1 MPLSNSVL
9 RRYTPPTCT
18 LEIAAKSSPLS
29 RLTGQSVMKDLR
41 FELRFDDPRK
51 PEDERVTIR
60 GDRTELEVLCDAVS
74 SYVQE
79 FLDQSP
85 TQLPLVLQTS
95 DPTADS
101 TPNQQRIRDSHTHS
115 DAFVN
120 DSAPVS
126 AQAFET
132 HPNKSDDSSPVGRL
146 DSDPKR
152 QTFEPWTHPTGIY
165 LQPRGLLAH
174 SLFLGRLATQESG
187 PVVNLSVLQLFDL
200 ATALDEYAAEVV
212 ALPKLSS
219 PRSLNKVPSPIVWKM
234 APPPWTRIAA
244 VVLLTVG
251 TTAAA
256 AKFLYKPNTQKQATA
271 PQATPQVTPSALS
284 PLAQVP
290 PAPTTPL
297 PISPLPTPT
306 ELSSL
311 TTSPTLLP
319 PSAVTITPLP
329 MSSSPSTLS
338 LPPISSRRPTIS
350 IPPDPL
356 SSTKTT
362 ISSKPGSSALSP
374 GGIALLPSQTRGVSQ
389 SSSRSSIESS
399 RSSTDSSRSSTAKTP
414 TEQKTAS
421 TMATPLPLPM
431 LPSLKPIPAP
441 TPEVAANIAPLPDT
455 GSATPLP
462 APSQSPSARVAAKP
476 STNTQ
481 SPSAR
486 VAAKPDTNT
495 LFDNIPQVAEVRDY
509 LQQRWKPPASLSQ
522 NPEYYVFLN
531 TDGTIQR
538 IQPLNTAAVEN
549 LERSNLPMPGDPF
562 VSPVKGE
569 GNPKIRVVL
578 NQDGKVQTFLEK

>member
-60 GDRTELEVLCDAVS
+60 GDRIELEVLCDAVN
-74 SYVQE
+74 SYVQD
-79 FLDQSP
+79 LLNQSP
-85 TQLPLVLQTS
+85 TQLPLVLQT
-95 DPTADS
+95 PNPATDS
-101 TPNQQRIRDSHTHS
+101 MLNEARIRDSHTHS

-120 DSAPVS
+120 DASPSA
-126 AQAFET
+126 AQVFEKQQ
-132 HPNKSDDSSPVGRL
+132 NKSDDSSPVNSL
-146 DSDPKR
+146 DSEPKL
-152 QTFEPWTHPTGIY
+152 QTLEPWTHPTGIY

-174 SLFLGRLATQESG
+174 NLFLGRLATEESG

-212 ALPKLSS
+212 VLPKLNS
-219 PRSLNKVPSPIVWKM
+219 PPSLKKAPSPIAWKM
-234 APPPWTRIAA
+234 APPPWTRTAA

-251 TTAAA
+251 VTAAA
-256 AKFLYKPNTQKQATA
+256 AKILYKPNTQKQATA
-271 PQATPQVTPSALS
+271 TKATPQPSPTGLS
-284 PLAQVP
+284 PLTPVP
-290 PAPTTPL
+290 TGLNTPL

-306 ELSSL
+306 ELPSL
-311 TTSPTLLP
+311 AASQKLLP
-319 PSAVTITPLP
+319 PSAVTIPPLP
-329 MSSSPSTLS
+329 INSSPSPLS
-338 LPPISSRRPTIS
+338 LPAESKRPSLS
-350 IPPDPL
+350 ITPYPF

-362 ISSKPGSSALSP
+362 ISSKPPSYALAPSR
-374 GGIALLPSQTRGVSQ
+374 IALLPSPRTVSR
-389 SSSRSSIESS
+389 SSSRSSIE
-399 RSSTDSSRSSTAKTP
+399 RTP
-414 TEQKTAS
+414 TTQKTA
-421 TMATPLPLPM
+421 TAMATPLPLPM

-441 TPEVAANIAPLPDT
+441 TPEVAANITPSPDT

-462 APSQSPSARVAAKP
+462 APS
-476 STNTQ
+476 Q

-509 LQQRWKPPASLSQ
+509 LQKRWKPPASLSQ
-522 NPEYYVFLN
+522 NPEYYVYLN

>member
-18 LEIAAKSSPLS
+18 LKIAAKSSPLS

-51 PEDERVTIR
+51 PEDERITIR

-74 SYVQE
+74 SYVQQ

-101 TPNQQRIRDSHTHS
+101 TPNQERIRDSHTHS

-126 AQAFET
+126 AQGFET
-132 HPNKSDDSSPVGRL
+132 QPNKSDDSSPVGRL

-219 PRSLNKVPSPIVWKM
+219 PRSLNKAPSPIVWKM

-251 TTAAA
+251 ATAAA

-271 PQATPQVTPSALS
+271 PQATPQLTPSELS

-311 TTSPTLLP
+311 TTSPKLLP

-329 MSSSPSTLS
+329 LSSSPSTLS

-362 ISSKPGSSALSP
+362 ISPKPGSSALAPS
-374 GGIALLPSQTRGVSQ
+374 GIALLPSPTRSV
-389 SSSRSSIESS
+389 SRSSS
-399 RSSTDSSRSSTAKTP
+399 RSSTDSSRSSTEKTP

-421 TMATPLPLPM
+421 TMATPMPLPM

-441 TPEVAANIAPLPDT
+441 TPEVAANIAPSPDT

-462 APSQSPSARVAAKP
+462 APS
-476 STNTQ
+476 Q

-509 LQQRWKPPASLSQ
+509 LQKRWKPPASLSQ

-549 LERSNLPMPGDPF
+549 LEQSNLPMPGDPF

>member
-51 PEDERVTIR
+51 PEDERVIIR

-79 FLDQSP
+79 FLDPSL
-85 TQLPLVLQTS
+85 TQLPLAFQTS
-95 DPTADS
+95 DPTVDS
-101 TPNQQRIRDSHTHS
+101 TPNEEPIRDKHTHS

-120 DSAPVS
+120 DSKPSAAP
-126 AQAFET
+126 AFET
-132 HPNKSDDSSPVGRL
+132 QPNESDDSSSSRRL
-146 DSDPKR
+146 NLDPKR
-152 QTFEPWTHPTGIY
+152 QHFQPWTHPTGIY
-165 LQPRGLLAH
+165 LKPRGLLAH
-174 SLFLGRLATQESG
+174 NLFLGRLATEESG
-187 PVVNLSVLQLFDL
+187 SVVNLSVLQLFDL

-219 PRSLNKVPSPIVWKM
+219 PRSLNKAPSPIVWKM

-251 TTAAA
+251 ATAAA
-256 AKFLYKPNTQKQATA
+256 AKFLYKPNTQKQATE
-271 PQATPQVTPSALS
+271 PQATPQLTPSSLS

-311 TTSPTLLP
+311 KTAPTLPP
-319 PSAVTITPLP
+319 PSAVTIPPLP
-329 MSSSPSTLS
+329 LSSSPSSTLS
-338 LPPISSRRPTIS
+338 FPPTSSRRTSLS
-350 IPPDPL
+350 IPPDSF

-362 ISSKPGSSALSP
+362 TSPSSKSSKSALAP
-374 GGIALLPSQTRGVSQ
+374 GGVALLPSPTRSASP
-389 SSSRSSIESS
+389 SSSRSSTESS
-399 RSSTDSSRSSTAKTP
+399 RSSTQKTP
-414 TEQKTAS
+414 TDQKTAS
-421 TMATPLPLPM
+421 AVATPLPLPM

-441 TPEVAANIAPLPDT
+441 SPEVAANVAPSSDT
-455 GSATPLP
+455 SSATPLP
-462 APSQSPSARVAAKP
+462 ALSPSPSARVAAKP
-476 STNTQ
+476 N
-481 SPSAR
+481 
-486 VAAKPDTNT
+486 TNT
-495 LFDNIPQVAEVRDY
+495 LFDNIPQVAEARDF
-509 LQQRWKPPASLSQ
+509 LQKRWKPPSNLSQ
-522 NPEYYVFLN
+522 NLEYYVFLN

-549 LERSNLPMPGDPF
+549 LDRSNLPMPGDPF
-562 VSPVKGE
+562 VSPVQGE
-569 GNPKIRVVL
+569 GNPKIRVVF

>member
-1 MPLSNSVL
+1 
-9 RRYTPPTCT
+9 
-18 LEIAAKSSPLS
+18 
-29 RLTGQSVMKDLR
+29 MKDLR

-51 PEDERVTIR
+51 PEDERITIR
-60 GDRTELEVLCDAVS
+60 GDRTELEVLCDAVN

-85 TQLPLVLQTS
+85 TQLPRVLQI
-95 DPTADS
+95 PNPIVNS
-101 TPNQQRIRDSHTHS
+101 TPNEERIQDSHRHS

-120 DSAPVS
+120 DSAPVA

-132 HPNKSDDSSPVGRL
+132 QLNESDNSSLGRRL
-146 DSDPKR
+146 NSDTKL
-152 QTFEPWTHPTGIY
+152 QTFEPWTNPTGIY

-174 SLFLGRLATQESG
+174 NLFLGRLATEESG

-212 ALPKLSS
+212 ALPKLNT
-219 PRSLNKVPSPIVWKM
+219 PHSLKKAPSPMPWQI
-234 APPPWTRIAA
+234 APPPWTRTAA

-251 TTAAA
+251 VTAAA
-256 AKFLYKPNTQKQATA
+256 AKILYKPNPQKQATA
-271 PQATPQVTPSALS
+271 PRATPQLSPTELS
-284 PLAQVP
+284 PLTQVP
-290 PAPTTPL
+290 PVPSTPL

-306 ELSSL
+306 ELPSL
-311 TTSPTLLP
+311 AASQKLLP
-319 PSAVTITPLP
+319 PSAVTIPPLP

-338 LPPISSRRPTIS
+338 LPPESKRPSLS
-350 IPPDPL
+350 ITPGSFP
-356 SSTKTT
+356 STKTT
-362 ISSKPGSSALSP
+362 ISPKLPSSALAPS
-374 GGIALLPSQTRGVSQ
+374 GIALLPSPRTVSR
-389 SSSRSSIESS
+389 SSSRSSTE
-399 RSSTDSSRSSTAKTP
+399 KTP
-414 TEQKTAS
+414 TTQKTAS
-421 TMATPLPLPM
+421 AMATPLPLPM

-441 TPEVAANIAPLPDT
+441 TPEVAAKITPSPDT

-462 APSQSPSARVAAKP
+462 ASS
-476 STNTQ
+476 Q

-495 LFDNIPQVAEVRDY
+495 LFDNIPQVAEARDY
-509 LQQRWKPPASLSQ
+509 LQKRWKPPASLSQ
-522 NPEYYVFLN
+522 NLEYYVFLN

-562 VSPVKGE
+562 VSPVPGE
-569 GNPKIRVVL
+569 GNPKIRVVF

>member
-29 RLTGQSVMKDLR
+29 RLTGQSIMKDLR

-51 PEDERVTIR
+51 LEDERVTIR

-74 SYVQE
+74 NYVQQ

-85 TQLPLVLQTS
+85 TQLPLVLPTS
-95 DPTADS
+95 DPTANS
-101 TPNQQRIRDSHTHS
+101 TLNQQRIRDSHTHS

-132 HPNKSDDSSPVGRL
+132 QPNKSDDSSPMGRL
-146 DSDPKR
+146 DSDAKP

-256 AKFLYKPNTQKQATA
+256 AKFLYKPNTQKQAAA

-290 PAPTTPL
+290 PAPSTPL

-311 TTSPTLLP
+311 TTAPKLLP
-319 PSAVTITPLP
+319 PSGVTITPLP
-329 MSSSPSTLS
+329 TISSPSTLS
-338 LPPISSRRPTIS
+338 LPPINSRRSTIS
-350 IPPDPL
+350 IPSDPL

-362 ISSKPGSSALSP
+362 ISPKTGSSALSP
-374 GGIALLPSQTRGVSQ
+374 GGIALLPSPTRGVS
-389 SSSRSSIESS
+389 RSSS

-431 LPSLKPIPAP
+431 LPSLKPIPVP
-441 TPEVAANIAPLPDT
+441 TPEVAANIAPLPATDT
-455 GSATPLP
+455 ATPLP

-476 STNTQ
+476 NTNTQ

-509 LQQRWKPPASLSQ
+509 LQKRWKPPASLSQ

-538 IQPLNTAAVEN
+538 IQPLNTSAVEN

-562 VSPVKGE
+562 VSPVQGE